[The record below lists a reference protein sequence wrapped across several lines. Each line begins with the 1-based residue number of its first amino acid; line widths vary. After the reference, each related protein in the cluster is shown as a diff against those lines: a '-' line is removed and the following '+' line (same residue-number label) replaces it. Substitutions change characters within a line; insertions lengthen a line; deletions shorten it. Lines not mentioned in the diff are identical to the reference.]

1 MAEFSIPKNG
11 AICWRE
17 LQSRDVDASKA
28 FYQGMFG
35 WQLEQSKVTNFPY
48 SEIHF
53 DGKAVGGMMAID
65 ESWGENPPPSNWT
78 TYVAVDDADETV
90 AKITANGGTVYMG
103 PFDAPG
109 VGRIAM
115 ASDPAG
121 AMFSVIQ
128 FEMPA
133 G

>member
-1 MAEFSIPKNG
+1 MADFSIPKNG
-11 AICWRE
+11 TICWRE
-17 LQSRDVDASKA
+17 LQSRGVEAAKA
-28 FYQGMFG
+28 FYQEMFG
-35 WQLEQSKVTNFPY
+35 WELEQSKVTTLPY

-78 TYVAVDDADETV
+78 TYVAVDDADATV
-90 AKITANGGTVYMG
+90 SKITANGGAVCMG

-115 ASDPAG
+115 VSDPAG

-133 G
+133 S